1 MAGLHPSPR
10 LSLPRQWPHGA
21 RPSAAVVVSCQVG
34 GPRGSAAFRSSC
46 VFACQPCRSPSSC
59 SSFFSTIQPSARQ
72 ASQPSAP
79 PAPPIPLPSNPPAPH
94 PSPLSAPPTPPAAR
108 APPPPRRRVS
118 SRRIMTWIACS
129 SLWRRGSEKGG
140 VRQMRAHPQIQT
152 PRQALYLALPH
163 LQTTSCRLAPPHEPI
178 TGSCMSLLPVPA
190 DSAWETLS
198 SEAKCMACPTR
209 TWSFWMFS
217 LRLEC
222 TACNASASDFSAR
235 RRSCE
240 GKFVRVQFMGA
251 KQRMHVEGSSR
262 SSVSLPL
269 GRSYA
274 RPP

>member
-178 TGSCMSLLPVPA
+178 TGSCMSLLPVPPYRQ
-190 DSAWETLS
+190 TLHGRFFG
-198 SEAKCMACPTR
+198 AAPHV
-209 TWSFWMFS
+209 WHVPP
-217 LRLEC
+217 
-222 TACNASASDFSAR
+222 APGASGCSVSGWSAR
-235 RRSCE
+235 P
-240 GKFVRVQFMGA
+240 A
-251 KQRMHVEGSSR
+251 MHPLLTSVPAGDPARGS
-262 SSVSLPL
+262 L
-269 GRSYA
+269 
-274 RPP
+274 